1 MSSQGRQN
9 SSRRNG
15 QKSKGPK
22 SDERRQRSSRN
33 SRKHGLSLP
42 VSVDPQLSL
51 QAERLA
57 QLIAGP
63 DASELRIHEAR
74 LIAEAQIELQRVR
87 RLRLERLAQ
96 PSLVKKPVT
105 LKSLRIMI
113 KLVEANIADEW
124 DQMDIVERFVEDLL
138 PEKEQPLEDK
148 IHAVVRSF
156 RKLDRYERRA
166 LSKRK
171 LAFRRLCEGGG
182 I

>member
-1 MSSQGRQN
+1 MSSQGRKD

-22 SDERRQRSSRN
+22 SDDGRHQSSRN
-33 SRKHGLSLP
+33 SHKHGLSLP
-42 VSVDPQLSL
+42 VSADPQLSL

-57 QLIAGP
+57 LLIAGP
-63 DASELRIHEAR
+63 DASEWRIHEAF

-96 PSLVKKPVT
+96 PSLVKNPVT
-105 LKSLRIMI
+105 LKSLRIVI

-124 DQMDIVERFVEDLL
+124 DQIDFVERFVEDLL
-138 PEKEQPLEDK
+138 PETEQPLEEK
-148 IHAVVRSF
+148 IHAVIRSF

-171 LAFRRLCEGGG
+171 FAIRRLCEGG
-182 I
+182 